1 MNKCIVAACLSVMA
15 ASSLVF
21 ADDNSKG
28 SQLDGNA
35 MQDTSFEASCPLTGS
50 ISLRVGYFGR
60 KGGGLGLDHG
70 VGGQVEMKFALGA
83 SPFDLVMRGHVV
95 KSESD
100 DDKNWGSDS
109 NGNTLVAND
118 AEAIAYG
125 GSAQL
130 QYNFARGATFNPYIA
145 AGGMYEKTDGDYKV
159 RYAGPDGRH
168 VADKSWKSDGCAFV
182 GRGGVEWNPEPVYAR
197 LEAAVVS
204 EVYDGDGTQ
213 AELNAIVGATVA
225 DNLRV
230 ELSGTYFTEWEDYYI
245 LVGTTFLF

>member
-1 MNKCIVAACLSVMA
+1 MNKSFVAACLSIMA
-15 ASSLVF
+15 ATSLVF
-21 ADDNSKG
+21 ADDNSRVG
-28 SQLDGNA
+28 QSDGNA
-35 MQDTSFEASCPLTGS
+35 VQDTSFETSCPLTGS
-50 ISLRVGYFGR
+50 ISLRLGYFGR
-60 KGGGLGLDHG
+60 NGSNVALDHG

-83 SPFDLVMRGHVV
+83 SPFDLVVRGHVV

-100 DDKNWGSDS
+100 DDKIWGSDS

-130 QYNFARGATFNPYIA
+130 QYNFARGATFNPYVA
-145 AGGMYEKTDGDYKV
+145 AGGMYEKTDGEYKV

-168 VADKSWKSDGCAFV
+168 VADRSWDDDGFAFV
-182 GRGGVEWNPEPVYAR
+182 GRGGLEWNAEPAYAR
-197 LEAAVVS
+197 LEAGVVS

-245 LVGTTFLF
+245 LVGTTFHF